1 MIPLRGGSKGI
12 PGKNKRKV
20 LGRPLFSW
28 SLSEAIFSRLDKVY
42 LYTDDQEI
50 MALAKKEYQW
60 TDKVEVLERSEESAT
75 DTASTEFA
83 MWELAERIEHDYDI
97 FCLIQATSPL
107 LTREDIN
114 QTLDKLEKEAYDSA
128 LTVVE
133 SGRFFW
139 SKEGKSLN
147 YDYMNR
153 PRRQDFEGTLMENGA
168 FYAIKKD
175 TYQQTKNRLGG
186 KIGVVEMPE
195 DTLTEIDEPAD
206 LIICECLIQNRLQ
219 KMKGTPQPIKL
230 AVFDVDGVFT
240 NGNIVYST
248 DGEFSKE
255 FNMQDGM
262 GFELLR
268 QEKIPAI
275 IMTSEDTEI
284 VSTRMEKLKIDNV
297 QLGVKDK
304 FARIEKLLIE
314 YGIKRS
320 EMVYVGD
327 DINDLS
333 NIASVGWGI
342 APNNAVDEVKKIAD
356 VILNKSGGAKA
367 VREAVEFIIQYNQ
380 RFK

>member
-12 PGKNKRKV
+12 PGKNRRKV

-42 LYTDDQEI
+42 VYTDDPQI
-50 MALAKKEYQW
+50 MELAKKEYQW
-60 TDKVEVLERSEESAT
+60 TEKVEVLERSEESAT

-83 MWELAERIEHDYDI
+83 MWELAERINHDYDI

-107 LTREDIN
+107 ITREDIN
-114 QTLDKLEKEAYDSA
+114 KTLDKLEKEAYDSA

-139 SKEGKSLN
+139 SKDGDSLN

-153 PRRQDFEGTLMENGA
+153 PRRQDFDGTLMENGA
-168 FYAIKKD
+168 FYAIKKEM
-175 TYQQTKNRLGG
+175 YHQTKNRLGG
-186 KIGVVEMPE
+186 NIGVVKMPE
-195 DTLTEIDEPAD
+195 DTLTEIDEPSD
-206 LIICECLIQNRLQ
+206 LIICESLLINRL
-219 KMKGTPQPIKL
+219 KKLKGTPQSVKL
-230 AVFDVDGVFT
+230 VVFDVDGVFT

-268 QEKIPAI
+268 QENIPAV

-284 VSTRMEKLKIDNV
+284 VSSRMQKLKIDNV

-304 FARIEKLLIE
+304 FARIEKLLLE
-314 YGIKRS
+314 YGITRS
-320 EMVYVGD
+320 EVVYVGD
-327 DINDLS
+327 DINDLA
-333 NIASVGWGI
+333 NIVSVGWGI
-342 APNNAVDEVKKIAD
+342 APNNAVDEVKNSAD
-356 VILNKSGGAKA
+356 IVLNKPGGAKA